1 MVWNLKLRIRYF
13 SDAAPPQHV
22 PTESYFK
29 PFLQH
34 EVSPMLYSGHGRMDE
49 DTFSV
54 AMRRLQKEPTSLFKA
69 SAMGDRK
76 EVLWLLEMGKDERSV
91 HNTIFFPSDSVP
103 H

>member
-34 EVSPMLYSGHGRMDE
+34 EDSPMLYGGHGRMDE
-49 DTFSV
+49 DTFGV

-76 EVLWLLEMGKDERSV
+76 GVLWLLEMGEDVNSKNEV
-91 HNTIFFPSDSVP
+91 
-103 H
+103 